1 MASTGYG
8 PSRESRW
15 SMLIFDGN
23 ESNYEL
29 WEAKFL
35 AHMRLLKLKDTIL
48 PSEEETNATKNEEC
62 YAELIQCLDDT
73 SLSLVMRDA
82 TDDGRKALQILRD
95 HYANQG
101 KPRIIT
107 LYTELTSLEK
117 ELHETVTDYLIRAE
131 KAITALKNAKETLSD
146 GLIIAMILKGLPD
159 SCKPF
164 SIHVT
169 QSAREITFAKFKS
182 MLRSFE
188 ETEKLNTKPKVDQ
201 VMKAEF
207 PSQTMTCYGCGKRG
221 HLVRECPAKSEKK
234 WCNYH
239 KSTTHSIAPAEVS
252 KRAKTKPNRCRRKK
266 TPLKMNIHLHSKITA
281 TQRGK
286 SIEWECWL
294 TQVPLLTLLLL
305 IF

>member
-15 SMLIFDGN
+15 SRLIFDGN

-48 PSEEETNATKNEEC
+48 PSEEEANATKNEEC
-62 YAELIQCLDDT
+62 YAELIQCLGDT

-82 TDDGRKALQILRD
+82 TDDGRKVLQILRD

-159 SCKPF
+159 SYKPF

-169 QSAREITFAKFKS
+169 QSASEITFAKY
-182 MLRSFE
+182 
-188 ETEKLNTKPKVDQ
+188 T
-201 VMKAEF
+201 
-207 PSQTMTCYGCGKRG
+207 
-221 HLVRECPAKSEKK
+221 
-234 WCNYH
+234 
-239 KSTTHSIAPAEVS
+239 
-252 KRAKTKPNRCRRKK
+252 
-266 TPLKMNIHLHSKITA
+266 
-281 TQRGK
+281 
-286 SIEWECWL
+286 
-294 TQVPLLTLLLL
+294 
-305 IF
+305 